1 MIDKDRALADSVILS
16 TQLQN
21 RLDRVTDACKQ
32 VSLAVQRSGY
42 RVPDS
47 VKVAVMD
54 MREELRELGYL

>member
-1 MIDKDRALADSVILS
+1 MIDKDKSLAEAVILS

-21 RLDRVTDACKQ
+21 RLDMMADACKQ
-32 VSLAVQRSGY
+32 VSLAVARSGY
-42 RVPDS
+42 RVPEQ